1 MDVDLASRN
10 KHINTHVHT
19 NFLAQSFSN
28 GNHIL
33 NDAVRRL
40 RNVFTTEIEIVLDGT
55 RIRSSA
61 REVDSI
67 ATSITVGVLHASGY
81 EATELVQSI
90 PSGINDSDAF
100 AACGATINDIN
111 GNDFAGEGVQL
122 VLGIEVAVT
131 NKLFHDDLGFT
142 QCTQISDDRR
152 ECQMLSAENFIRIG
166 VGWVLLEHIH
176 TLTCVEVCRLD
187 DISLGSRWNAAV
199 NAVLQIGGIRKTTV
213 DVRRQ
218 CRLRGG
224 KDVGAHLVIQIRKP
238 VILEIK
244 VGINVGT
251 LAGLDQ
257 ECKGFIDWTII
268 RRLEGAT
275 QGALILGNFVAEV

>member
-1 MDVDLASRN
+1 
-10 KHINTHVHT
+10 
-19 NFLAQSFSN
+19 
-28 GNHIL
+28 
-33 NDAVRRL
+33 
-40 RNVFTTEIEIVLDGT
+40 
-55 RIRSSA
+55 
-61 REVDSI
+61 
-67 ATSITVGVLHASGY
+67 
-81 EATELVQSI
+81 
-90 PSGINDSDAF
+90 
-100 AACGATINDIN
+100 
-111 GNDFAGEGVQL
+111 
-122 VLGIEVAVT
+122 
-131 NKLFHDDLGFT
+131 
-142 QCTQISDDRR
+142 
-152 ECQMLSAENFIRIG
+152 MLSTENFIRIG

-187 DISLGSRWNAAV
+187 DISLGSRRNAAV

-268 RRLEGAT
+268 GRLEGAT
-275 QGALILGNFVAEV
+275 